1 MPMIAYNF
9 TEMVL
14 VAFYG
19 MMSLGRID
27 LEYYQSGLGKASHSD
42 KHPELWLRGG
52 HNRGFLFILRS
63 DYFPGP

>member
-27 LEYYQSGLGKASHSD
+27 LEYYQSGFGKASHSD
-42 KHPELWLRGG
+42 KYPKPWLRGA
-52 HNRGFLFILRS
+52 HKRGSGNLLRS